1 MIPKRLIYGNFGS
14 MKLRP
19 DVEELCMES
28 WKTAFPKSEWEY
40 VELNEK
46 TFDIDR
52 FGFTRSCY
60 KNKQY
65 SFVNDFARTYELV
78 LNGGVY
84 VDLDQLMFRPLDENM
99 FNDKMFIGSCMHP
112 AIDTTYGDITS
123 QGLMGVERDNKLMT
137 RLLDK
142 LVALGETDAFKHDT
156 KHVIVMDIMKDLLKN
171 VEGVKRKDIKNM
183 MAPIEYP
190 DVTIY
195 PFDYFTCTF
204 WTTDFVEITDRSYG
218 IQLYGAS
225 WRRDDK
231 KAKIYERIQ
240 NIFKKF

>member
-1 MIPKRLIYGNFGS
+1 MIPKRLIYGNFGN

-19 DVEELCMES
+19 DVEQLCMES

-46 TFDIDR
+46 TFDVNR
-52 FGFTRSCY
+52 YGFTKFCY
-60 KNKQY
+60 EHKQY
-65 SFVNDFARTYELV
+65 SFVNDFARTCELV
-78 LNGGVY
+78 TNGGVY
-84 VDLDQLMFRPLDENM
+84 VDLDQLMFKPLDENM

-112 AIDTTYGDITS
+112 AINTTYGDITS

-137 RLLDK
+137 RLLDR
-142 LVALGETDAFKHDT
+142 LVALGESDTFKHT
-156 KHVIVMDIMKDLLKN
+156 AKQVIVMDIMKDLLKN

-183 MAPIEYP
+183 TAPIEYP
-190 DVTIY
+190 DLTIY